1 MRLVILRLIQRETLK
16 PASEASNTNDSYEI
30 ADDCLSP
37 LFHPPLGIDQ
47 CGEVSP
53 KRRSSRLP

>member
-53 KRRSSRLP
+53 KRRSS